1 MKTFTAYGVA
11 LTWALLA
18 SATHGASEDAQPEG
32 ALPPSPLSE
41 IDPARFNIDAQ
52 EIAAIK
58 QGMQAAVDADYIAG
72 ALLLVGNSDGVGLL
86 ETVGTQGPTDQQSVN
101 EETIFRIYSMTK
113 PVVSVAAMSLI
124 EDGVLSLDDP
134 VGDYIPAF
142 NDLQIM
148 GEDGTTRPAQHEMR
162 IENLL
167 THQSGLIQSIFAVGT
182 PLGAAYQENVPV
194 KADLTSTVTALEV
207 AQSIGQ
213 LPLAFEPGT
222 AWHYGHSTDVLGAV
236 LEVAADKPL
245 DEILAEHIFN
255 PLGMDETTFYVPQ
268 GKSSR
273 IAQPIH
279 GDMSDN
285 TDVRAFLS
293 AGAGLNSTTEDYARF
308 AQMLLNGGEYQGQ
321 RIIEQATLERMRQ
334 PEIDDSV
341 SRDNFFFGPVG
352 NWGLGFHLQPID
364 PGQPEGPYN
373 FGWRGIGGTL
383 FLVDPVN
390 DFYMLY
396 MEQRMG
402 GPSGAP
408 FDNNAAQRVV
418 YDAIRN

>member
-32 ALPPSPLSE
+32 ALSPSPLSE

-52 EIAAIK
+52 EIADIR

-86 ETVGTQGPTDQQSVN
+86 ETVGTQGPTDQQPVN

-334 PEIDDSV
+334 PEIDDRV

-390 DFYMLY
+390 YFYMLY

-402 GPSGAP
+402 GPGGAP

-418 YDAIRN
+418 YEAIRN